1 MADMA
6 MPEGDEATT
15 QIWQAFQAMGPMLD
29 RTLQLSQNAPPK
41 RQRKGDSNRDDH
53 QKPGALDKIQ
63 LAQAVTLMAKL
74 ALQMDRDLQAMKRED
89 TFILFFANKG
99 KESSL
104 QTLLQA
110 TEQWAK
116 QFQENQTVHPKGK
129 IMPLRQHLAQVL
141 FNTLL
146 SRIQQLGSAKEGS
159 EILLAAQH
167 NQVLLQDRTCPY
179 LEWDHGQ
186 TASHPDQ
193 TPTDLSGHA
202 GNPDGGADCG
212 EISCTAS
219 RTETRGLT
227 MEAASEPA
235 PGQPMATADGA
246 EPLSHLAAHGHI
258 TPSPQPAAKPSCSEP
273 PEDLAAPD
281 IPQGEWQRQE
291 TRHSDTQE
299 GVMPAELPT
308 SPAPDSLLL
317 KLAHMTMEN
326 PGNICFANATTS
338 ALLWTTLSNTKW
350 SLKAWGKQC
359 QMLHDFI
366 CTNPDTCKNLCMEEW
381 FQQIL
386 HCWGLIDP
394 ATCPQRIAQQDST
407 EFVTTWL
414 EQMDSDA
421 FDMRWEK
428 RILENTH
435 IRIFDHGCKST
446 PICLKFPQ
454 FLADFRCSDLTQL
467 FDAWRQADGMCTA
480 LCQAPTCLCIHV
492 DRYAQDDQQQ
502 IYKSECMLQTDQ
514 VCLVPVFKD
523 DTLTC
528 EMIEYQV
535 VALTEH
541 LGLDN
546 AGHFRSALR
555 LAPAIANQVTPAE
568 WLLTDDWVAP
578 KPMWDVPNW
587 MKRTA
592 TVYWLTRSDEV
603 KLWKYRNMDTKTDAE
618 AVNAAI
624 LAMLP
629 MPK

>member
-1 MADMA
+1 
-6 MPEGDEATT
+6 
-15 QIWQAFQAMGPMLD
+15 
-29 RTLQLSQNAPPK
+29 
-41 RQRKGDSNRDDH
+41 
-53 QKPGALDKIQ
+53 
-63 LAQAVTLMAKL
+63 
-74 ALQMDRDLQAMKRED
+74 
-89 TFILFFANKG
+89 
-99 KESSL
+99 
-104 QTLLQA
+104 
-110 TEQWAK
+110 
-116 QFQENQTVHPKGK
+116 
-129 IMPLRQHLAQVL
+129 
-141 FNTLL
+141 
-146 SRIQQLGSAKEGS
+146 
-159 EILLAAQH
+159 
-167 NQVLLQDRTCPY
+167 
-179 LEWDHGQ
+179 
-186 TASHPDQ
+186 
-193 TPTDLSGHA
+193 
-202 GNPDGGADCG
+202 
-212 EISCTAS
+212 
-219 RTETRGLT
+219 
-227 MEAASEPA
+227 
-235 PGQPMATADGA
+235 
-246 EPLSHLAAHGHI
+246 
-258 TPSPQPAAKPSCSEP
+258 
-273 PEDLAAPD
+273 
-281 IPQGEWQRQE
+281 
-291 TRHSDTQE
+291 
-299 GVMPAELPT
+299 MPAELPT

-535 VALTEH
+535 VALTAH